1 LKIQKKEIV
10 LAEVPVCHVCIDS
23 PMRVDEEAFKFEN
36 FGKIKIYCR

>member
-23 PMRVDEEAFKFEN
+23 PMRVDEEVKHLN
-36 FGKIKIYCR
+36 LKILER